1 MFSGIA
7 KMVQGMTGGQNPY
20 KARSFSNDA
29 SSGYDPNAKNY
40 GGQPGGAQ
48 QYSNEMRLNAGGA
61 DARNAPLANYGE
73 TQAFNNQAALARGGQ
88 QQATNLIMNRATGA
102 TPSIA
107 GQQSAADF
115 QRLQNQSRLDNQMLQ
130 QNAQQQSQQA
140 LAANAAQA
148 SSARGAAGVA
158 LAGQQAANNTANA
171 QAAIARSTANASQN
185 MGLANM
191 NAGQQISQQAQVNAA
206 NERMQAEQAA
216 LGGYGT
222 MRAGDLSQVDSAAQ
236 RAQYQS
242 NQQLQSRQL
251 NDQRS
256 MGYEQLGAR
265 ATEAQL
271 NANMQDQSIQA
282 NSHNITN
289 NLEFQRNQGNI
300 DRKQQAMNAGA
311 EGIGGFF
318 DNMGAMAMLSDTR
331 AKQQTLLAKGRAQ
344 GAAMAGVDPADV
356 AAIRDR
362 NSIDSM
368 LDDRYQ
374 QNETGPD
381 TVGRG
386 ALDDAIGRQVQADK
400 FSRFDSVDDPLPAR
414 SDDPVAQWERSFGK
428 GQAANDA
435 RTHDNLVEMQKTRA
449 RLSQSDQ
456 PTLSPGGRRQG
467 APPWAA
473 MFSGG
478 MGPPPRSDARAKEA
492 AEAKGFAK
500 GQAEAHQQI
509 ADSRMAQ
516 AARFGAAGLVSPGHM
531 LAAGVEAARSV
542 KPQARAS
549 EAASKAG
556 PTEASKREPNKPESS
571 RKGLVI
577 ERGKETQ
584 GLPSKATPVAEM
596 MTRPSELRT
605 PYDTS
610 RHFAA
615 PQETLALLPG
625 RANGGRV
632 KADTMYRVGEE
643 GEEAFVPDVDGTII
657 PNDELESYEAPSRMK
672 GLGEDFNY
680 RQFMGDM
687 DSRLAAAQ
695 EAKRNEPKSMKRDS
709 AADQKRI
716 GDAYASRLS
725 SEADEYIAAM
735 RASTGRGAS
744 VALDEGEVD
753 DFEPERSAV
762 ADANRAMR
770 GEPYA
775 YRPEYTPPNE
785 RSGQPHFGFM
795 AQNLEKSPV
804 SATAVEEGPDGMKRV
819 DRDRMLQVVAAG
831 VADLQRQQDETRLAL
846 RKGGR
851 R

>member
-1 MFSGIA
+1 
-7 KMVQGMTGGQNPY
+7 
-20 KARSFSNDA
+20 
-29 SSGYDPNAKNY
+29 
-40 GGQPGGAQ
+40 
-48 QYSNEMRLNAGGA
+48 
-61 DARNAPLANYGE
+61 
-73 TQAFNNQAALARGGQ
+73 
-88 QQATNLIMNRATGA
+88 
-102 TPSIA
+102 
-107 GQQSAADF
+107 
-115 QRLQNQSRLDNQMLQ
+115 
-130 QNAQQQSQQA
+130 
-140 LAANAAQA
+140 
-148 SSARGAAGVA
+148 
-158 LAGQQAANNTANA
+158 
-171 QAAIARSTANASQN
+171 
-185 MGLANM
+185 
-191 NAGQQISQQAQVNAA
+191 
-206 NERMQAEQAA
+206 
-216 LGGYGT
+216 
-222 MRAGDLSQVDSAAQ
+222 
-236 RAQYQS
+236 
-242 NQQLQSRQL
+242 
-251 NDQRS
+251 
-256 MGYEQLGAR
+256 
-265 ATEAQL
+265 
-271 NANMQDQSIQA
+271 
-282 NSHNITN
+282 
-289 NLEFQRNQGNI
+289 
-300 DRKQQAMNAGA
+300 MNAGA

-374 QNETGPD
+374 QNEAGPD

-386 ALDDAIGRQVQADK
+386 TLDEAIGRQVQADK
-400 FSRFDSVDDPLPAR
+400 FERFDSVDDPLPAR
-414 SDDPVAQWERSFGK
+414 SDDPVAQWERSFGNRS
-428 GQAANDA
+428 QAANDA
-435 RTHDNLVEMQKTRA
+435 RTHDNLVEMQRTRD
-449 RLSQSDQ
+449 RINQPMLSQGS
-456 PTLSPGGRRQG
+456 RRQG

-549 EAASKAG
+549 EAAAKAG
-556 PTEASKREPNKPESS
+556 PSEAAKREPNKPESS
-571 RKGLVI
+571 RKGLVV

-584 GLPSKATPVAEM
+584 GLPSKATPVQEM

-610 RHFAA
+610 RHFVA

-625 RANGGRV
+625 RADGGPV
-632 KADTMYRVGEE
+632 KGGSPYVVGERGPE
-643 GEEAFVPDVDGTII
+643 VVVPKRDGYVI
-657 PNDELESYEAPSRMK
+657 PNRVVDAATAGAVRGAADGGLGTSYAERVFGAATDGAVRGAAAGLGPSDDERDFEAPSRLK
-672 GLGEDFNY
+672 GLGEDHNY
-680 RQFMGDM
+680 RQFMADM

-695 EAKRNEPKSMKRDS
+695 EAKRNEPKSIKRDS
-709 AADQKRI
+709 AADQKRV

-785 RSGQPHFGFM
+785 RKGQPHFGFM